1 MGRRATR
8 TCSISPGLFSL
19 IVGFV
24 AGFVMGLVQ
33 WQSSGIDAIHVSDFN
48 AMLKFAIAGYIGTD
62 VIEAF
67 TTRFFE
73 PAQKPDSS
81 VSTPATG
88 GQNVVAPRPAPVG
101 PVTAA
106 YLAGTDKSVIAADDV
121 IDMMKDVAALKSAAL
136 VRAVAGAV
144 SPAAAIYGFDCDHY
158 PGDANLGW
166 LRVRAQFRVSVC
178 YLAHSPGS
186 SDPTWT
192 SKVAYL
198 KANGWGLL
206 PTYAGLQI
214 NSAGLG
220 TANGTRDGAEAAR
233 LMSSAGFAPSS
244 IVYLDLEDGTPP
256 AGNYLAYVKGWIAA
270 VTEAGFSPGV
280 YCSHIIVPQIR
291 PLTPI
296 IWSFHIPLGTEG
308 QTYNPDSLPPGAID
322 ANCIATQYRQK
333 VNLVGLTIPAT
344 VDSEGLDINICAVA
358 DPSNYASVSHALQI

>member
-206 PTYAGLQI
+206 PTDAGLQI